1 MSSFFFI
8 MSACSKMCYFL
19 KLFVLLPNH
28 FIHLSGE
35 FELLSYPFPFLIT
48 PLVGTLLSTLY
59 SYFCAFFVCVPLNLI
74 RTPCLSLSK
83 RLFTGTSTSYT
94 GYTTKKKK

>member
-8 MSACSKMCYFL
+8 MSACFKMCHFL
-19 KLFVLLPNH
+19 KLFVLLPNC

-35 FELLSYPFPFLIT
+35 FELLSYPLPSLIT

-59 SYFCAFFVCVPLNLI
+59 SYFCAFF
-74 RTPCLSLSK
+74 
-83 RLFTGTSTSYT
+83 LFVFL
-94 GYTTKKKK
+94 